1 MNASTDQTIISYDVT
16 QNQKIIND
24 YIQAR
29 KTETNLATST
39 QVVTSD
45 TLNRF
50 SRYVKK
56 NFNDVTRDDIILFL
70 NSVRKSETQD
80 AMHKWIRTYNLY
92 LMTISTFLKWFYYP
106 KIEPKERPKPDV
118 LINIKQLKRK
128 ETSSYKPSDMWTQ
141 DDDILFLKYCSSKRD
156 RGYHAIARDTSCRP
170 SEILSLKIK
179 DLVFKMAGERQYAEI
194 VVNGKTG
201 SRSIPLIN
209 SIPYIKDMLDNHPQ
223 KYNPNAYLI
232 FNEKSFG
239 RPLSIFGLFHMYKRY
254 RTKTFPSLLKDP
266 LLDPND
272 KPKIQDLLR
281 KPFNPYIMRHS
292 SLTDKSK
299 ILKEHTL
306 RQHAGWT
313 SASNMHQ
320 KYIHYFGNES
330 NESIL
335 EAYGLINKNKQEID
349 KLKPKSCPNCQEP
362 NKIDSKFCL

>member
-80 AMHKWIRTYNLY
+80 SMHKWIGTYNLY

-170 SEILSLKIK
+170 SEILSL
-179 DLVFKMAGERQYAEI
+179 
-194 VVNGKTG
+194 
-201 SRSIPLIN
+201 
-209 SIPYIKDMLDNHPQ
+209 
-223 KYNPNAYLI
+223 
-232 FNEKSFG
+232 
-239 RPLSIFGLFHMYKRY
+239 
-254 RTKTFPSLLKDP
+254 
-266 LLDPND
+266 
-272 KPKIQDLLR
+272 
-281 KPFNPYIMRHS
+281 
-292 SLTDKSK
+292 
-299 ILKEHTL
+299 
-306 RQHAGWT
+306 
-313 SASNMHQ
+313 
-320 KYIHYFGNES
+320 
-330 NESIL
+330 
-335 EAYGLINKNKQEID
+335 
-349 KLKPKSCPNCQEP
+349 
-362 NKIDSKFCL
+362 

>member
-80 AMHKWIRTYNLY
+80 AMHKWIGTYNLY

-209 SIPYIKDMLDNHPQ
+209 SIH
-223 KYNPNAYLI
+223 
-232 FNEKSFG
+232 
-239 RPLSIFGLFHMYKRY
+239 
-254 RTKTFPSLLKDP
+254 T
-266 LLDPND
+266 
-272 KPKIQDLLR
+272 
-281 KPFNPYIMRHS
+281 
-292 SLTDKSK
+292 SK
-299 ILKEHTL
+299 ICLTIILKSITL
-306 RQHAGWT
+306 
-313 SASNMHQ
+313 MH
-320 KYIHYFGNES
+320 I
-330 NESIL
+330 
-335 EAYGLINKNKQEID
+335 
-349 KLKPKSCPNCQEP
+349 
-362 NKIDSKFCL
+362 